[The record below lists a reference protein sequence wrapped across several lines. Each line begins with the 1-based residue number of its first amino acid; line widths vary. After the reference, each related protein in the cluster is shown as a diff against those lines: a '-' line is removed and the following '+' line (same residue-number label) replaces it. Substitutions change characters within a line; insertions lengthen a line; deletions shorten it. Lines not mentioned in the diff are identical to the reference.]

1 MDQKIFSPG
10 EIVEE
15 SGLYPVVGPRG
26 GDKGYEVTVVKGE
39 PFPPL
44 PEKGWGFGEPH
55 LAKNTASNSIE
66 EIVVYSPPELPNHR
80 PVVQGNLALVPSET
94 LPGGRPL
101 LMGTR
106 HVVSFDQLPHH
117 RPVFQSDLNIVSM
130 FGNRP
135 VISLDPSLS
144 PSDSLPG
151 NRPIAENK
159 SPASGKLDGLSGL
172 IAIRRCQS
180 RLAIGEVN

>member
-1 MDQKIFSPG
+1 MSQKIFSPG

-55 LAKNTASNSIE
+55 LAKTTASNSSEAIE
-66 EIVVYSPPELPNHR
+66 VYSPPELPNHR
-80 PVVQGNLALVPSET
+80 PVVEGNSALVPSDA
-94 LPGGRPL
+94 LPGGRPIL
-101 LMGTR
+101 IGTR
-106 HVVSFDQLPHH
+106 QVSSFDHLPHH

-130 FGNRP
+130 YGNRP
-135 VISLDPSLS
+135 VVRLDSSLKPSA
-144 PSDSLPG
+144 SLPG
-151 NRPIAENK
+151 NRPIADN
-159 SPASGKLDGLSGL
+159 SSHSSGHLMGYLD
-172 IAIRRCQS
+172 
-180 RLAIGEVN
+180 